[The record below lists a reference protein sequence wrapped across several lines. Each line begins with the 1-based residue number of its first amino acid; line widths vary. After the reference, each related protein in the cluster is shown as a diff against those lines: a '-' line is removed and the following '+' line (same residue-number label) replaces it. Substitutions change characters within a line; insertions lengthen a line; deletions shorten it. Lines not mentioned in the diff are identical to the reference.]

1 MTPRL
6 RALAGGLVLL
16 AALVAVALVDA
27 GRRRPRSGPD
37 HEAAVSLGLPDLVL
51 SSAERWLRHPS
62 QAEPGAAVS
71 DLPGAPDVDPAG
83 ALIGPPR
90 AVLRVGGVEPRRR

>member
-62 QAEPGAAVS
+62 QAEPES
-71 DLPGAPDVDPAG
+71 SIDKILTLSSPSTKT
-83 ALIGPPR
+83 LIVPSGSFNN
-90 AVLRVGGVEPRRR
+90 